1 MRVVSVSVR
10 NFRGYHD
17 AEASLGDGLTVV
29 WGPNGAGKTNLLE
42 AVYFGCTGR
51 SCRTGN
57 DRELVR
63 FGAETTRVVV
73 AAEDD
78 LGRHELTVGFSPG
91 EPKRMTVDGAPV
103 ERLLD
108 APQRPLVSVFLPDR
122 LELIKGVPAL
132 RRAHLDQFVTA
143 MWPARVATRRAYAQ
157 ALAQRNALIA
167 RLRGGLG
174 SRAALDTWDV
184 QLAETGLA
192 LMADR
197 REAIELT
204 AETFAATCD
213 RLALDGEP
221 QIAY

>member
-10 NFRGYHD
+10 NFRTYET
-17 AEASLGDGLTVV
+17 AAAPLGGGLTVV

-57 DRELVR
+57 DRELVK
-63 FGAETTRVVV
+63 FGEQTTRVVV
-73 AAEDD
+73 VAEDD
-78 LGRHELTVGFSPG
+78 DGQHELTVGFSPG
-91 EPKRMTVDGAPV
+91 EAKRMTADGAPV

-108 APQRPLVSVFLPDR
+108 APHRPLVSVFLPDR
-122 LELIKGVPAL
+122 LEVVKGVPAP
-132 RRAHLDQFVTA
+132 RPAHLDQFVTA
-143 MWPARVATRRAYAQ
+143 RWPARVPTRRAYAQ

-167 RLRGGLG
+167 RLRGGTG
-174 SRAALDTWDV
+174 SQAALDTWDV

-197 REAIELT
+197 REAIDLT
-204 AETFAATCD
+204 AETFAATCE
-213 RLALDGEP
+213 RLALDGGP
-221 QIAY
+221 RIAY